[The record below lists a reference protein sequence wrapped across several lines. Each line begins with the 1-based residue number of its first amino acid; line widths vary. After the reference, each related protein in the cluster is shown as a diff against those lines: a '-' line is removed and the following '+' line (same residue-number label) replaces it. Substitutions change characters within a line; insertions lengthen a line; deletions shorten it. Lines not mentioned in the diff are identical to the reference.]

1 MTKKLYNLMDWA
13 GIEAIVYAEE
23 TNPEKLLG
31 PHKVPGGILMQAFFP
46 ETKKVVLLNTQT
58 GKQHKMEQVDEA
70 GFYAVL
76 VPEKKIFP
84 YVLQVTDIDGN
95 YTEQADCYAYGNCIE
110 ANALKRFVSGINYN
124 IYDRLGAHPVRIS
137 GVGAAA
143 EVFWDETDKVKESDV
158 TGVHFAVWAPNAMDV
173 MVVGDF
179 NEWDG
184 RAHQMCREET
194 GVFTLF
200 IPDIKPGEIYKYH
213 VKSNAT
219 TSVYKADPYGFAS
232 EVRPANASVI
242 TNIANYKWKDK
253 QWMKLRKTVNWNT
266 LPMAVYELHLGS
278 WKKPEDGEREFY
290 NYREL
295 APMVAEYVKEMGYT
309 HIELMPVMEHPLDE
323 SWGYQVTGYYAVT
336 SRYGSPQDFMYFVDY
351 MHAEEIGVIVDWVPA
366 HFPKDAH
373 GLGRFD
379 GTCLYEHA
387 DPRQGEHPDWGTYI
401 YNYGRKEVANFL
413 IANAMFWVDKYHVDG
428 IRMDAVSSML
438 YLDYARRDGEWI
450 PNMYGGKENLEAM
463 DMLKHLCSIVKKQ
476 GDGAILIAEESTA
489 WPMVTSDVEEGG
501 LGFDFKWNMGWMN
514 DFTEYIRTDPLFRK
528 GRHGTLTFSMIYAY
542 SERFI
547 LIFSHD
553 EVVYG
558 KGSMIMKMPG
568 DKVQKFANLR
578 VSYGYMTTHPG
589 KKLLFMGQ
597 EFAQREEWN
606 EKKALQWELLKEQE
620 HKQMQRYVK
629 ELNMFYRNHPALYA
643 MDSDPEGF
651 QWLSCLDADHSI
663 VTFMRKDGE
672 SGEQLLVLCNFTP
685 VVYENFKL
693 GVPFK
698 GKFKEIF
705 NSDARK
711 YGGDGNENTR
721 LRQSSEIECDGFD
734 QSINVVVPP
743 LGIAI
748 FSCTKTESTSKKNTA
763 KGRRQV

>member
-1 MTKKLYNLMDWA
+1 MNIKEAKQELMRTVKAYMDKDEQGRYRIPLLRQRPMLLMGPPGVGKTQIMEQIARECGIALVAYTITHHTRQSAVGLPFIEKEEYA
-13 GIEAIVYAEE
+13 GKIYSVTQYTMSEIIASIYQKMRE
-23 TNPEKLLG
+23 TGLKE
-31 PHKVPGGILMQAFFP
+31 GILFIDEINCVS
-46 ETKKVVLLNTQT
+46 ET
-58 GKQHKMEQVDEA
+58 
-70 GFYAVL
+70 
-76 VPEKKIFP
+76 
-84 YVLQVTDIDGN
+84 
-95 YTEQADCYAYGNCIE
+95 
-110 ANALKRFVSGINYN
+110 
-124 IYDRLGAHPVRIS
+124 
-137 GVGAAA
+137 
-143 EVFWDETDKVKESDV
+143 
-158 TGVHFAVWAPNAMDV
+158 
-173 MVVGDF
+173 
-179 NEWDG
+179 
-184 RAHQMCREET
+184 
-194 GVFTLF
+194 
-200 IPDIKPGEIYKYH
+200 
-213 VKSNAT
+213 
-219 TSVYKADPYGFAS
+219 
-232 EVRPANASVI
+232 
-242 TNIANYKWKDK
+242 
-253 QWMKLRKTVNWNT
+253 
-266 LPMAVYELHLGS
+266 
-278 WKKPEDGEREFY
+278 
-290 NYREL
+290 L
-295 APMVAEYVKEMGYT
+295 A
-309 HIELMPVMEHPLDE
+309 
-323 SWGYQVTGYYAVT
+323 
-336 SRYGSPQDFMYFVDY
+336 
-351 MHAEEIGVIVDWVPA
+351 
-366 HFPKDAH
+366 
-373 GLGRFD
+373 
-379 GTCLYEHA
+379 
-387 DPRQGEHPDWGTYI
+387 
-401 YNYGRKEVANFL
+401 
-413 IANAMFWVDKYHVDG
+413 
-428 IRMDAVSSML
+428 
-438 YLDYARRDGEWI
+438 
-450 PNMYGGKENLEAM
+450 
-463 DMLKHLCSIVKKQ
+463 
-476 GDGAILIAEESTA
+476 
-489 WPMVTSDVEEGG
+489 
-501 LGFDFKWNMGWMN
+501 
-514 DFTEYIRTDPLFRK
+514 RK